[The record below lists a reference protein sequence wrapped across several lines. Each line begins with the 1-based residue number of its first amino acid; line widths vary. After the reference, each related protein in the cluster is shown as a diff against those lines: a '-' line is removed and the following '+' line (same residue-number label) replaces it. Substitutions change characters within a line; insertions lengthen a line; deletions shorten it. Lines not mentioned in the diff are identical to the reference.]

1 MPEQKPPPKNAKLKN
16 IETENADIR
25 KLREDAEAIRRDVAT
40 LHGRLDIIETFLK
53 LDIKTWEPTE
63 SQRAFAKKYG
73 FNLPVKAEED
83 SE

>member
-16 IETENADIR
+16 LETENTEIR

-73 FNLPVKAEED
+73 FNLPVRNEED